1 MNFKK
6 MIAKRNKS
14 RKTNKVSKSK
24 SSQKGGVGFKLEV
37 GACPIGGRPAV
48 VATSD
53 CPSGHGP
60 GSPDFANAVYGLEGK
75 QSGGSRKRRTRNN
88 KTHKAKSGYK
98 NKKGSRSSSS
108 MKRKLNKSNKRSNR
122 K

>member
-14 RKTNKVSKSK
+14 RKTNKLSKSK

-60 GSPDFANAVYGLEGK
+60 GSTDFANAVYGLGGK
-75 QSGGSRKRRTRNN
+75 QDGGSRKRRTRNT
-88 KTHKAKSGYK
+88 KTRKAKCGYK
-98 NKKGSRSSSS
+98 SKKGSGSCGS
-108 MKRKLNKSNKRSNR
+108 MKRKSSKSNKRSNR

>member
-24 SSQKGGVGFKLEV
+24 SSQKGGVGFKLDV

-60 GSPDFANAVYGLEGK
+60 GSLDFANAVYGLEGN
-75 QSGGSRKRRTRNN
+75 QQGGSNKRKTKNN
-88 KTHKAKSGYK
+88 KTHKSKCGSKSKIGL
-98 NKKGSRSSSS
+98 GSYGRT
-108 MKRKLNKSNKRSNR
+108 KRKSNKSNKRRNR